1 MRYGKR
7 TNIGSVALVGI
18 ALGLVVVASSGRSGP
33 AIARADPADDAAAL
47 RALVGRFLTVP
58 GSGPTSQQ
66 QAADLLPGQVPSDLP
81 LALPQPP
88 NGRVVGSVV
97 RRRGQDA
104 VLWDVILDAPG
115 APVDIL
121 QAYGQ
126 QLAALGWTKPP
137 VGPFGGGFQAAT
149 PNDTAAT
156 FCQTIGAAPFL
167 TVTAAA
173 EASGQADVR
182 VHVDATGPGPCFI
195 PTAPGPPPLPETG
208 RLPALAPPAGVQV
221 QPSGSGSGNNRFTSE
236 ATALTD
242 KRAADLEAFYA
253 QQVQAAG
260 WTRVAGGADGS
271 YAWSAWTLPGGD
283 GYQGLLTILEAPGQN
298 RRELRV
304 QAEGPANQP
313 GPTLPGPVPTATPA
327 PPIAT
332 PSPPA
337 SVRGPVASTPP
348 PFPSVGPVP
357 TIPPQ
362 GYAPTV
368 APATGPFTPTP
379 VVPPV
384 APPSPTAIPVP

>member
-7 TNIGSVALVGI
+7 MNVGSIVLVGI
-18 ALGLVVVASSGRSGP
+18 ALGLAVVATSGPSGP
-33 AIARADPADDAAAL
+33 AIAHADPTDDAAAL

-66 QAADLLPGQVPSDLP
+66 QAADLLPGQVASDLP

-88 NGRVVGSVV
+88 NSRIVGSVV

-104 VLWDVILDAPG
+104 VLWDVIFDAPG
-115 APVDIL
+115 APTDIL
-121 QAYGQ
+121 QVYGQ

-137 VGPFGGGFQAAT
+137 VGPFGGGFQAAA

-167 TVTAAA
+167 TMTAAP

-182 VHVDATGPGPCFI
+182 VHIDATGPGPCFM
-195 PTAPGPPPLPETG
+195 PTAPGPPPLAGAG
-208 RLPALAPPAGVQV
+208 RLPVLAPPAGVPV
-221 QPSGSGSGNNRFTSE
+221 QPSGSSGGNDRFTSE

-242 KRAADLEAFYA
+242 KRSSELEAFYA

-260 WTRVAGGADGS
+260 WTRVAGGAEGP

-283 GYQGLLTILEAPGQN
+283 GYQGLLTVLEAPGRN

-304 QAEGPANQP
+304 QAEGPVNQP
-313 GPTLPGPVPTATPA
+313 GPTLPGPVPTAPPA

-332 PSPPA
+332 RSAPA
-337 SVRGPVASTPP
+337 SVSGPPP
-348 PFPSVGPVP
+348 TLLPFPSVGPVP

-368 APATGPFTPTP
+368 PPATGSFTPTP
-379 VVPPV
+379 IMPPI
-384 APPSPTAIPVP
+384 APPTSTATSAP

>member
-7 TNIGSVALVGI
+7 MNVGSIVLVGI
-18 ALGLVVVASSGRSGP
+18 ALGLAVVATSGRSGP
-33 AIARADPADDAAAL
+33 AIAHADPTDDAAAL

-66 QAADLLPGQVPSDLP
+66 QAADLLPGQVASDLP

-88 NGRVVGSVV
+88 NSRIVGSVV

-104 VLWDVILDAPG
+104 VLWDVIFDAPG
-115 APVDIL
+115 APTDIL
-121 QAYGQ
+121 KAYGQ
-126 QLAALGWTKPP
+126 QLASLGWTKPP
-137 VGPFGGGFQAAT
+137 VGPFGGGFQAAA

-156 FCQTIGAAPFL
+156 FCQTIGTAPFL
-167 TVTAAA
+167 TVTAAP

-182 VHVDATGPGPCFI
+182 VHIDATGPGPCFM
-195 PTAPGPPPLPETG
+195 PTAPGPPPLPGTG
-208 RLPALAPPAGVQV
+208 RLPILAPPAGVQV
-221 QPSGSGSGNNRFTSE
+221 QPNGSGGGNNRFTSE

-260 WTRVAGGADGS
+260 WTRVAGGADGP

-283 GYQGLLTILEAPGQN
+283 GYQGLLAVLEAPGQN

-313 GPTLPGPVPTATPA
+313 GPTLPGPVPTAAPA
-327 PPIAT
+327 PAIAT
-332 PSPPA
+332 RPAPA
-337 SVRGPVASTPP
+337 SGSGPPPTLP

-357 TIPPQ
+357 AIPPQ

-379 VVPPV
+379 VLPPV
-384 APPSPTAIPVP
+384 APPNPTATPVP

>member
-7 TNIGSVALVGI
+7 MNVGSIVLVGI
-18 ALGLVVVASSGRSGP
+18 ALGLVVVATSGRSGP
-33 AIARADPADDAAAL
+33 AIAHADPADDAAAL

-58 GSGPTSQQ
+58 GSGSTSQQ
-66 QAADLLPGQVPSDLP
+66 QAADLLPGQMPSDLP

-88 NGRVVGSVV
+88 NSRVVGSVV

-115 APVDIL
+115 TPADIL
-121 QAYGQ
+121 QVYGQ

-137 VGPFGGGFQAAT
+137 VGPFGGGFQAAA

-156 FCQTIGAAPFL
+156 FCQKIGAAPFL
-167 TVTAAA
+167 TVTAAP

-182 VHVDATGPGPCFI
+182 VHIDATGPGPCFI
-195 PTAPGPPPLPETG
+195 PTAPGPPPLPESG

-221 QPSGSGSGNNRFTSE
+221 QPNGSGSGNNRFTSE

-260 WTRVAGGADGS
+260 WTRVAGGGDGP

-283 GYQGLLTILEAPGQN
+283 GYQGLLTVLEAPGQN

-304 QAEGPANQP
+304 QAEGLATQP

-332 PSPPA
+332 RSAPAAVSGPP
-337 SVRGPVASTPP
+337 PTPL
-348 PFPSVGPVP
+348 PFPSVGPVS

-362 GYAPTV
+362 DYAPTV
-368 APATGPFTPTP
+368 APSMGPYTPTP
-379 VVPPV
+379 VVLPI
-384 APPSPTAIPVP
+384 APPGPTATPAP